1 MSMSD
6 PIADMLTRIRNAQS
20 VNKEQVS
27 IPASNLKSAIASVM
41 QDEGYI
47 TSFAIEG
54 DKAANKTLVIKL
66 KYFDNQPVIESLDR
80 ISKPSLR
87 HYASKDDMPSVMN
100 GLGIVI
106 VSTPKGRTPGGWP
119 FHVFGDGEWR
129 HHRAGVELSAPI

>member
-66 KYFDNQPVIESLDR
+66 KYFDDQPVIETLDR

-87 HYASKDDMPSVMN
+87 QYVSKDDMPNVMN

-106 VSTPKGRTPGGWP
+106 VSTPKGVMAGQAAKAQNIGGE
-119 FHVFGDGEWR
+119 VLCS
-129 HHRAGVELSAPI
+129 VS

>member
-66 KYFDNQPVIESLDR
+66 KYFDNQPVIETLDR

-87 HYASKDDMPSVMN
+87 HYASKDDMPSIMN

-106 VSTPKGRTPGGWP
+106 VSTLK
-119 FHVFGDGEWR
+119 V
-129 HHRAGVELSAPI
+129 L

>member
-27 IPASNLKSAIASVM
+27 IPASKLKSAIASVM

-47 TSFAIEG
+47 TSFSSEG
-54 DKAANKTLVIKL
+54 EESANKTLVIKL
-66 KYFDNQPVIESLDR
+66 KYFDNQPVIETLDR

-87 HYASKDDMPSVMN
+87 YYAGKDDMPSVMN

-106 VSTPKGRTPGGWP
+106 VSTPKGVMTGQTAKAQNIGGE
-119 FHVFGDGEWR
+119 VLCS
-129 HHRAGVELSAPI
+129 VS

>member
-20 VNKEQVS
+20 INKEQVS

-47 TSFAIEG
+47 NSFSIEG
-54 DKAANKTLVIKL
+54 EEPANKTLVIKL
-66 KYFDNQPVIESLDR
+66 KYFDNQPVIETLDR

-106 VSTPKGRTPGGWP
+106 VSTHKGVMTGQAAKAQNIGGE
-119 FHVFGDGEWR
+119 VLCS
-129 HHRAGVELSAPI
+129 VS

>member
-20 VNKEQVS
+20 VNKEHVS

-106 VSTPKGRTPGGWP
+106 VSTPKGVMTGKAAKAQNIGGE
-119 FHVFGDGEWR
+119 VLCS
-129 HHRAGVELSAPI
+129 VS

>member
-54 DKAANKTLVIKL
+54 DTAANKTLIIKL
-66 KYFDNQPVIESLDR
+66 KYFDNQPVIESLNR

-87 HYASKDDMPSVMN
+87 HYVSKDNMPSIMN

-106 VSTPKGRTPGGWP
+106 ISTPKGVMTGQAAKAQNIGGE
-119 FHVFGDGEWR
+119 VLCS
-129 HHRAGVELSAPI
+129 VS

>member
-20 VNKEQVS
+20 VNKEHVS

-66 KYFDNQPVIESLDR
+66 GFEILSSDSITGWLSKYFNLITNVLLAALS
-80 ISKPSLR
+80 PSI
-87 HYASKDDMPSVMN
+87 AKEVM
-100 GLGIVI
+100 
-106 VSTPKGRTPGGWP
+106 
-119 FHVFGDGEWR
+119 
-129 HHRAGVELSAPI
+129 

>member
-20 VNKEQVS
+20 VNKKQVS
-27 IPASNLKSAIASVM
+27 IPASNLKAAIASVM

-54 DKAANKTLVIKL
+54 EKAANKTLVIKL
-66 KYFDNQPVIESLDR
+66 KYFDDQPVIETLDR

-87 HYASKDDMPSVMN
+87 HYASKDEIPNVMN

-106 VSTPKGRTPGGWP
+106 VSTPKGVMTGQAAKAQNIGGE
-119 FHVFGDGEWR
+119 VLCS
-129 HHRAGVELSAPI
+129 VS

>member
-106 VSTPKGRTPGGWP
+106 VSTPQGVMTGQAAKAQNIGGE
-119 FHVFGDGEWR
+119 VLCS
-129 HHRAGVELSAPI
+129 VS